1 MSTLLEVNDLKTYFY
16 TTNGVVPSVD
26 GVSFSLESGQTTALV
41 GESGCGKSV
50 TSFSIMQLVNSPG
63 KIVGGEI
70 LFKGKDLTQ
79 LNDREMRD
87 IRGNEIS
94 MIFQEPLTSL
104 NPILKIGSQLDETL
118 LLHQDISKKEA
129 KIASIEM
136 LKKVG
141 IPRAEQVYSSHPHE
155 LSGGMR
161 QRVMIAMALSCKPS
175 LLIADEPTTALDVT
189 IQAQILKLMRNLKID
204 FDTSILLITHDLG
217 VVAELADKVIVM
229 YAGQVVEEAD
239 VMSLFSEPQ
248 HPYTQGLIQSTPKI
262 DAEVDALESIQGNVP
277 TPSNKP
283 SGCYF
288 HPRCPFAM
296 DICKTQMPALQVNE
310 QNGNKVR
317 CWLHENK
324 EGMIPDGKERACSN
338 G

>member
-16 TTNGVVPSVD
+16 TTNGIVPSVD

-50 TSFSIMQLVNSPG
+50 TSFSIMQLVNAPG

-70 LFKGKDLTQ
+70 LYKGEDLTK
-79 LNDREMRD
+79 LSDREMRK

-104 NPILKIGSQLDETL
+104 NPILKIGEQLDEIL
-118 LLHQDISKKEA
+118 LLHQTKSKKEA
-129 KIASIEM
+129 KNSSIDM

-141 IPRAEQVYSSHPHE
+141 IPRAEHVYNMHPHE

-161 QRVMIAMALSCKPS
+161 QRVMIAMALSCNPS

-189 IQAQILKLMRNLKID
+189 IQAQILRLMKNLKLE
-204 FDTSILLITHDLG
+204 FETSILLITHDLG

-239 VMSLFSEPQ
+239 VMSLYADPK

-262 DAEVDALESIQGNVP
+262 DSEMDVLTSIQGNVP
-277 TPSNKP
+277 TPNNKP
-283 SGCYF
+283 TGCYF

-296 DICKTQMPALQVNE
+296 DVCKSKMPELTINE
-310 QNGNKVR
+310 KTGNKVR
-317 CWLHENK
+317 CWLSAGHQ
-324 EGMIPDGKERACSN
+324 EG
-338 G
+338 

>member
-1 MSTLLEVNDLKTYFY
+1 MSTLLEINDLKTYFY

-70 LFKGKDLTQ
+70 LFKGRDLTK

-87 IRGNEIS
+87 LRGNEIS

-104 NPILKIGSQLDETL
+104 NPILKIGTQLDETL
-118 LLHQDISKKEA
+118 LLHRKVSKKEA
-129 KIASIEM
+129 KLTSIEM

-161 QRVMIAMALSCKPS
+161 QRVMIAMALSCNPS

-189 IQAQILKLMRNLKID
+189 IQAQILKLMRNLKNE

-239 VMSLFSEPQ
+239 VMSLFAKPQ
-248 HPYTQGLIQSTPKI
+248 HPYTQGLIQSTPKVE
-262 DAEVDALESIQGNVP
+262 AEVDILESIKGNVP

-283 SGCYF
+283 TGCYF

-296 DICKTQMPALQVNE
+296 DICKSEMPELKMNE
-310 QNGNKVR
+310 QSGNKVR
-317 CWLHENK
+317 CWLHNS
-324 EGMIPDGKERACSN
+324 GKEVDLYGENLTYSN
-338 G
+338 

>member
-16 TTNGVVPSVD
+16 TTNGIVPSVD

-50 TSFSIMQLVNSPG
+50 TSFSIMQLVNAPG

-70 LFKGKDLTQ
+70 LFKGKDLTG
-79 LNDREMRD
+79 LSDREMRK

-104 NPILKIGSQLDETL
+104 NPVMKIGDQLDEIL
-118 LLHQDISKKEA
+118 LLHQTTSKKEA
-129 KIASIEM
+129 KNKSVEM
-136 LKKVG
+136 LTKVG
-141 IPRAEQVYSSHPHE
+141 IPRAEHVYDMHPHE

-161 QRVMIAMALSCKPS
+161 QRVMIAMALSCNPS

-189 IQAQILKLMRNLKID
+189 IQAQILRLMKNLKKE
-204 FDTSILLITHDLG
+204 FETSILLITHDLG

-239 VMSLFSEPQ
+239 VMSLYAEPK

-262 DAEVDALESIQGNVP
+262 DSEVDKLNSIQGNVP

-296 DICKTQMPALQVNE
+296 DICKSRMPELKTNE
-310 QNGNKVR
+310 QTGNKVR
-317 CWLHENK
+317 CWLHESDK
-324 EGMIPDGKERACSN
+324 EG
-338 G
+338 

>member
-1 MSTLLEVNDLKTYFY
+1 MSKLLEVKDLKTYFY
-16 TTNGVVPSVD
+16 TTSGIVPSVD
-26 GVSFSLESGQTTALV
+26 GVSFDLESGQTTALV

-50 TSFSIMQLVNSPG
+50 TSFSIMQLVNAPG

-70 LFKGKDLTQ
+70 MFKGRDLTR
-79 LNDREMRD
+79 LSDKEMRS

-104 NPILKIGSQLDETL
+104 NPILKIGTQLDETL
-118 LLHQDISKKEA
+118 LLHQSVSKKEA
-129 KIASIEM
+129 KAASIEM

-161 QRVMIAMALSCKPS
+161 QRVMIAMALSCNPS

-189 IQAQILKLMRNLKID
+189 IQAQILKLMRNLKKD

-239 VMSLFSEPQ
+239 VMTLFAEPK

-262 DAEVDALESIQGNVP
+262 DSEVDELDSIKGNVP

-283 SGCYF
+283 EGCYF

-296 DICKTQMPALQVNE
+296 DICKKKMPALVTDDHS
-310 QNGNKVR
+310 GNKVR
-317 CWLHENK
+317 CWLHESQEEVVN
-324 EGMIPDGKERACSN
+324 DGDAYAKTN
-338 G
+338 